1 MATNQARTKLDEV
14 GALLEPTLH
23 DMGFDLVQVTFGGG
37 QRPTLQVMAEPVD
50 RAATMTVDDCAAI
63 SHAVSVLL
71 DVADPIEGAYA
82 LEVSSPGIDRPL
94 VRLDDF
100 RRFAGHEVRVEL
112 DPPHEGRKRL
122 KGRLDGVAAP
132 AAVAGEPAG
141 GVAGAADD
149 GDVLLTVD
157 GTAWRVP
164 FRRIR
169 KAKLVLTDALI
180 ASALKGGEAT
190 LEVRD

>member
-1 MATNQARTKLDEV
+1 MATNQARTKLDDL
-14 GALLEPTLH
+14 GALLAPTLH

-50 RAATMTVDDCAAI
+50 RAALMTVDDCAAI

-122 KGRLDGVAAP
+122 KGRLDGVAA
-132 AAVAGEPAG
+132 ESM
-141 GVAGAADD
+141 AADAAED

-157 GTAWRVP
+157 GAAWRVP
-164 FRRIR
+164 YRRIR

-180 ASALKGGEAT
+180 AAAMKGSGAA

>member
-1 MATNQARTKLDEV
+1 MATNQATTKLDDL
-14 GALLEPTLH
+14 GALLAPTLH

-50 RAATMTVDDCAAI
+50 RAALMTVDDCAAI

-100 RRFAGHEVRVEL
+100 RRFAGHEVRVDL

-122 KGRLDGVAAP
+122 KGRLDGVAAKDM
-132 AAVAGEPAG
+132 AT
-141 GVAGAADD
+141 GAAED

-157 GTAWRVP
+157 GAAWRVP
-164 FRRIR
+164 FQRIR

-180 ASALKGGEAT
+180 AAAMKGTDAA

>member
-1 MATNQARTKLDEV
+1 
-14 GALLEPTLH
+14 
-23 DMGFDLVQVTFGGG
+23 
-37 QRPTLQVMAEPVD
+37 MAEPVD
-50 RAATMTVDDCAAI
+50 RAASMTVDDCAAI

-71 DVADPIEGAYA
+71 DVADPIEGTYA

-122 KGRLDGVAAP
+122 KGRLDGVDP
-132 AAVAGEPAG
+132 AEFGAS
-141 GVAGAADD
+141 AGAGDAGADD
-149 GDVLLTVD
+149 EGDVLLTVD

-190 LEVRD
+190 LEARD